1 MNQQEIET
9 KVKHVI
15 HEQLDIPNDEI
26 QLESVLRDFNIDS
39 LSYVELL
46 LSLEEVFEID
56 IPDEDAEP
64 LKTVQEIVDY
74 IVKRLS

>member
-26 QLESVLRDFNIDS
+26 QLESVLRDFNIV
-39 LSYVELL
+39 SYVELL

-56 IPDEDAEP
+56 IADEDAEP
-64 LKTVQEIVDY
+64 LKTVKDVVDY